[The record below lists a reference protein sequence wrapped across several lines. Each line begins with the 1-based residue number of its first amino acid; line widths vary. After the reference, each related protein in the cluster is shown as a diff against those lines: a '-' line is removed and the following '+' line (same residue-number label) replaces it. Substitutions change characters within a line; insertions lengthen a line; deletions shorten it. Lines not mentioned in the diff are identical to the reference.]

1 MSEGLKVNTTLQSLD
16 LWGVQK
22 QQDKTKKEHEININ
36 DKAGIKISD
45 EGGFALLE
53 ALKVNT
59 TLTALKL
66 RREHQQNNTQ
76 QKKRHQPQRQRKTT
90 SSNLEYYFS

>member
-22 QQDKTKKEHEININ
+22 QQDKTSLN
-36 DKAGIKISD
+36 DKAGYDIGA
-45 EGGFALLE
+45 EGAVALFE

-76 QKKRHQPQRQRKTT
+76 QLIKEKKKHQPQRQRKTT